1 MSIGQTAKLTC
12 SPDYAYGESGVGGVY
27 PLLFVCMRQLTDVV
41 TNSIELLSFSWTLHT
56 LNLGHKLGRRR
67 WTVIGLSENTFDRN
81 IGNDCQWL
89 QSSVLDGQTSVSLK
103 LVSFCLKS
111 KHAQQVLMNCN
122 LISDRIRQDSKQ

>member
-12 SPDYAYGESGVGGVY
+12 SPDYAYGERGVGGVY

-89 QSSVLDGQTSVSLK
+89 QSHQYWTGKPLSVLSWSHFVSSLNM
-103 LVSFCLKS
+103 
-111 KHAQQVLMNCN
+111 HN
-122 LISDRIRQDSKQ
+122 RY